1 MTLLQDG
8 ITAAGFA
15 AAPTTGPPYRPSA
28 YGLLATVPV
37 TDNASLRLAPATFLS
52 QAAPALTGESVTDPC
67 TVWAKAPNIPEDWL
81 TTAQFALYGYWTC
94 TPVGY
99 TLAEATSRAHD
110 GYMAG
115 EAAGLEKLLWA
126 WMLAKAGT
134 PTAATGSQV
143 ALATAEL
150 AIARQYGG
158 EGTLHMDRSSAIM
171 LGTHLER
178 YGSTLR
184 TVACYTPVVVGDG
197 YGPIPGVPG
206 ETHIIATGPVTVTRG
221 PLVDVS
227 NPPIVDRSLND
238 LAALVERT
246 YQVAIDL
253 PAVVAVT
260 ATTP

>member
-1 MTLLQDG
+1 V
-8 ITAAGFA
+8 A
-15 AAPTTGPPYRPSA
+15 
-28 YGLLATVPV
+28 
-37 TDNASLRLAPATFLS
+37 DNANLRLAPGTFLS
-52 QAAPALTGESVTDPC
+52 QAAPGLTGESLTDPC

-81 TTAQFALYGYWTC
+81 PTAEFAIYGYWSC

-115 EAAGLEKLLWA
+115 ESAGLERLLWA
-126 WMLAKAGT
+126 WLSAKAGT
-134 PTAATGSQV
+134 PGAATSSQI

-150 AIARQYGG
+150 AIAQEYGG
-158 EGTLHMDRSSAIM
+158 EGVLHMDRSAATM
-171 LGTHLER
+171 LNTHLAR

-184 TVACYTPVVVGDG
+184 TVGCYTPVVVGDG
-197 YGPIPGVPG
+197 YGPTPGVAG
-206 ETHIIATGPVTVTRG
+206 ESHIIATGPVTITRG

-227 NPPIVDRSLND
+227 NPPIVDRALND

-246 YQVAIDL
+246 YQVAVDS
-253 PAVVAVT
+253 PVAVAVT